1 MLRRFFRLLRLCLPQ
16 FAQPFLFR
24 LPLSG
29 KPCRLFFLGAA
40 DMGETGF
47 FLGDL
52 LGNAPTLILLLCFQF
67 SEVRLFLGPAFDGLF
82 FRQLPF
88 LLQLCQFG
96 FLFGTGLFLFL
107 AKSTPEEIKSD
118 VLQSLK
124 AGKKPDIRQIE
135 ERVRDARWTA
145 KQKGVD
151 QDPEAKRERRAKRE
165 RWEAELQKRE
175 ERELQV
181 LAEALQILS
190 KLDREDLERLVVLMS
205 TNDVTSALWLA
216 LEWNLKDRGT

>member
-1 MLRRFFRLLRLCLPQ
+1 MNAGALTKALDGRRLDEITDRIRARIRRTVADIIDNGQDL
-16 FAQPFLFR
+16 AQV
-24 LPLSG
+24 
-29 KPCRLFFLGAA
+29 KAA
-40 DMGETGF
+40 LDHG
-47 FLGDL
+47 
-52 LGNAPTLILLLCFQF
+52 QF
-67 SEVRLFLGPAFDGLF
+67 SEWIEREFSMSIRTAQRYMQAAKWAEGKNDIVSH
-82 FRQLPF
+82 LPPKTLY
-88 LLQLCQFG
+88 LLV
-96 FLFGTGLFLFL
+96 
-107 AKSTPEEIKSD
+107 AKSTPEEIKTD
-118 VLQSLK
+118 VLQSLE

-165 RWEAELQKRE
+165 RWEAELEKRE

-205 TNDVTSALWLA
+205 TNDVTSQLWLA